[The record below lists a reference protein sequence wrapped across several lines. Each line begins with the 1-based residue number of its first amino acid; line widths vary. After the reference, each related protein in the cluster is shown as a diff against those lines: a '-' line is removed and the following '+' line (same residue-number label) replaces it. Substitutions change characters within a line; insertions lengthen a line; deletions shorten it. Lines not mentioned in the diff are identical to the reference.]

1 MEFSLAVMKNE
12 NQFILHKFS
21 GTASDDHQTQII
33 DFQGIDQLS
42 TNALLY
48 HSSLQDSA
56 VLSHLR
62 SELKSAFPIRDTSE
76 FELSDEQFDNLNY
89 HDAKSIMLKIT
100 SHWCL
105 RNNLNTLENIFPIAS
120 HLKSLYPNNRTE
132 FFEELW
138 EILRKNLGTT
148 SLSLTYN
155 DLAEGKNKLK
165 QIIIEGN
172 LKGAPR
178 VATEIEEKIF
188 LDYEKFVSSHFEV
201 VEFDSARSELV
212 GTLSINNSPVLI
224 MAKTQ
229 IPSSLQKSLLRA
241 ICSGINA

>member
-1 MEFSLAVMKNE
+1 MKNE

-21 GTASDDHQTQII
+21 GMENDEHETQII
-33 DFQGIDQLS
+33 DFQAIDQLK

-48 HSSLQDSA
+48 PPLLQDSA

-62 SELKSAFPIRDTSE
+62 QELKSAFPIRATDE
-76 FELSDEQFDNLNY
+76 FSLSAEQFENLNY
-89 HDAKSIMLKIT
+89 HDGKMIMQKMT
-100 SHWCL
+100 THWCL
-105 RNNLNTLENIFPIAS
+105 KNNLHALENIFAITD
-120 HLKSLYPNNRTE
+120 HLKALYPNNRTE

-138 EILRKNLGTT
+138 EIFRKNLGAT
-148 SLSLTYN
+148 SLTLTYN

-188 LDYEKFVSSHFEV
+188 LDYEKFVSPAFEV

-212 GTLSINNSPVLI
+212 ATLSVKNSPVLI
-224 MAKTQ
+224 MAKTLM
-229 IPSSLQKSLLRA
+229 PTTLQKSLLRA
-241 ICSGINA
+241 IGAGINA